1 MKLRQ
6 LTREDWNDISKLRFR
21 DSHAKIIDAKVF
33 DNATNKIAHPVVA
46 IVESLDSYIIMNFTI
61 EGQIMLYTENN
72 EDIVIEEPEQINY
85 EEIVKELFFKK
96 AIIKLNDRVSHVT
109 VIDLNDMNF
118 LFSGTGWYKFDT
130 IKDMEIS
137 FDLKTFYTF
146 DEYLELRRKENEW
159 TISTV

>member
-1 MKLRQ
+1 MRLRQ

-21 DSHAKIIDAKVF
+21 DSPAKIIDVKVF

-46 IVESLDSYIIMNFTI
+46 IVESLDSYLTMHFTI
-61 EGQIMLYTENN
+61 EGQIMLYTESN
-72 EDIVIEEPEQINY
+72 EDIVIEEPEEVNY

-109 VIDLNDMNF
+109 VIDLNDMNY
-118 LFSGTGWYKFDT
+118 LFCGTGWYKFDT
-130 IKDMEIS
+130 IKGMGIS

-146 DEYLELRRKENEW
+146 DEYLELRRKENE
-159 TISTV
+159 

>member
-46 IVESLDSYIIMNFTI
+46 IVESLDSYITMNFTI
-61 EGQIMLYTENN
+61 EGRIMLYTENN
-72 EDIVIEEPEQINY
+72 EDIVIEEPEEVNY
-85 EEIVKELFFKK
+85 EEIVKELFLTK

-109 VIDLNDMNF
+109 VIDLNDRNF

-130 IKDMEIS
+130 ITGMEIS

-146 DEYLELRRKENEW
+146 DEYLELRRKENE
-159 TISTV
+159 

>member
-46 IVESLDSYIIMNFTI
+46 IVESLDSHIIMNFTI

-72 EDIVIEEPEQINY
+72 EDIVIEEPEEIDY
-85 EEIVKELFFKK
+85 EEIIKELMVKNAFVSFNNVMWHT
-96 AIIKLNDRVSHVT
+96 IIVYTPTQFLT
-109 VIDLNDMNF
+109 LEEYFDL
-118 LFSGTGWYKFDT
+118 KR

-146 DEYLELRRKENEW
+146 DEYLELRRKENE
-159 TISTV
+159 

>member
-1 MKLRQ
+1 MILRLRQ

-21 DSHAKIIDAKVF
+21 DYKGEILEVKVF
-33 DNATNKIAHPVVA
+33 DVSIKTENYPVAVA
-46 IVESLDSYIIMNFTI
+46 FKTEDGLIEVESYTIDGFYFSGKIDGTMNI
-61 EGQIMLYTENN
+61 L
-72 EDIVIEEPEQINY
+72 VEEPEEIDY

-146 DEYLELRRKENEW
+146 DEYLELRRKENE
-159 TISTV
+159 

>member
-46 IVESLDSYIIMNFTI
+46 IVESLDSYITMNFTI
-61 EGQIMLYTENN
+61 EGRIMLYTENN
-72 EDIVIEEPEQINY
+72 EDIVIEEPEEVNY
-85 EEIVKELFFKK
+85 EEIVKELFLTK

-109 VIDLNDMNF
+109 VIDLNDRNF

-130 IKDMEIS
+130 ITGMEIS

-146 DEYLELRRKENEW
+146 DEYLEFRRKENE
-159 TISTV
+159 